1 MFGVK
6 EKYKAMIFQQPK
18 KEFQILNFDNQYQD
32 LVEHIKEGNQ
42 KIFKINDEMTT
53 FLNLQTEM
61 IND

>member
-1 MFGVK
+1 M
-6 EKYKAMIFQQPK
+6 
-18 KEFQILNFDNQYQD
+18 NFDNQYQD

-53 FLNLQTEM
+53 FLNLQTET